1 MILLLITIV
10 NKTSFTIFSH
20 SIIKVVCSNLIK
32 FSINGEWPWSA
43 QSGLGRQNSSKI
55 QWVHCEIQDCIKV
68 QCFNIFTEVDDDEG
82 DQDSFYLMLPRVSY
96 LPLVTDKVIRSML
109 DMFPNWLKAFVSL
122 KVKKHF
128 QRHVEKED
136 EVWFSFND
144 TPLKWHYPIGLLFD
158 LLVTDDILPW
168 VITVKFSKYPEE
180 VLFKCP
186 NK

>member
-1 MILLLITIV
+1 MANDREVL
-10 NKTSFTIFSH
+10 
-20 SIIKVVCSNLIK
+20 KVVWEGKIPVK
-32 FSINGEWPWSA
+32 FSEFIVKYKIV
-43 QSGLGRQNSSKI
+43 SKCN
-55 QWVHCEIQDCIKV
+55 V
-68 QCFNIFTEVDDDEG
+68 FNIFTAVDDDEG

-122 KVKKHF
+122 QVKKHF